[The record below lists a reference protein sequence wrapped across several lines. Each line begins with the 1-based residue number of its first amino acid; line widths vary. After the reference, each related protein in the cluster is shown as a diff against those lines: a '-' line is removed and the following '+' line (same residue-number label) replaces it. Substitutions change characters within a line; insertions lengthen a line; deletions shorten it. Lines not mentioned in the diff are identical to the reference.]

1 MSSPSMSQ
9 ERIYVPGRLDGR
21 KQTLRVIVENLVMYL
36 NENPEN
42 ADLIVDLLVCGEERN
57 STIHITYD
65 LTPHT
70 IEEDDDSVDLVNAEE
85 EEEE

>member
-1 MSSPSMSQ
+1 MSSPSMLQ

-21 KQTLRVIVENLVMYL
+21 KQTLRVIVENLVVYL

-42 ADLIVDLLVCGEERN
+42 ANLIVDLLICGEERN

-65 LTPHT
+65 LTKV
-70 IEEDDDSVDLVNAEE
+70 EDDDDDSVNAEE
-85 EEEE
+85 K

>member
-1 MSSPSMSQ
+1 MTQ

-21 KQTLRVIVENLVMYL
+21 KQTLRVIVESLVVYM

-42 ADLIVDLLVCGEERN
+42 ADRIIDLLICGEERN

-65 LTPHT
+65 MEPHK
-70 IEEDDDSVDLVNAEE
+70 IEE
-85 EEEE
+85 EEDEE